1 MITQPIRAWSL
12 KFVAML
18 CANDPLWT
26 FANTSWSW
34 RNFFAKYR
42 IIIEIA
48 YDYYINL
55 TQPKI
60 NLEVGSYVTTVAMN
74 KSNLMY
80 DALMSL

>member
-1 MITQPIRAWSL
+1 
-12 KFVAML
+12 ML
-18 CANDPLWT
+18 QRYVQTILCEPLQT
-26 FANTSWSW
+26 LREAEETI
-34 RNFFAKYR
+34 FAKYR
-42 IIIEIA
+42 ILIEIA